1 MNDRKNIF
9 QTLASKFSSRD
20 HKKKL
25 PIFPFMFVFLL
36 LGVAF
41 MIVGSVFSDDA
52 ATLEPMNSPNEK
64 KVEPVFKQTSDKNTI
79 EQYEERF
86 ESELKGA
93 LESINGIGQVE
104 VVVNVDSTSEQV
116 LEKNRV
122 MHNQTTEETDKEGGR
137 RLVEDKSVDEQV
149 VIIRK
154 GEEEL
159 PVVTKTEKPKI
170 RGVLIVAEGAESVQ
184 VKKMIVDAVTRV
196 LDVNSHQV
204 AVMPKKVKGDG

>member
-64 KVEPVFKQTSDKNTI
+64 EVEPVFKQTSDKNTI

-196 LDVNSHQV
+196 LDLDSHQV
-204 AVMPKKVKGDG
+204 AVMPKK

>member
-1 MNDRKNIF
+1 
-9 QTLASKFSSRD
+9 
-20 HKKKL
+20 
-25 PIFPFMFVFLL
+25 MFVFLL